1 MVQLSATPTFND
13 NYVWFLEVPPSSSA
27 VVVDPGEAY
36 PVLKTLEE
44 RKLRLEAILLT
55 HHHGD
60 HVGGVSD
67 LLDHHSAPVFGPA
80 RETIAGVDHPVGGG
94 EGTVAVPRL
103 EIELGVIDVPGH
115 TAGHVAYLGPG
126 FALVGDTLFAGGCG
140 RVFEGTME
148 QMYESLCKLAGLP
161 PATEIYCAHE
171 YTTANLK
178 FALQVEP
185 GNQDLVNRFEKA
197 RFDRSADRFTVPST
211 LAEELATNPFLRCS
225 ETTIVAA
232 AEAHAGRTLRP
243 GAEVFAVIRHW
254 KDGWRG

>member
-1 MVQLSATPTFND
+1 MVQLSATSAFND
-13 NYVWFLEVPPSSSA
+13 NYVWFLEVPPAASA

-36 PVLKTLEE
+36 PVIRTLEE
-44 RKLRLEAILLT
+44 RKLGLEAILLT

-67 LLDHHSAPVFGPA
+67 LLDHYPAPVFGPA
-80 RETIAGVDHPVGGG
+80 RETITGVDHPVGGG
-94 EGTVAVPRL
+94 EGTVSVPRL
-103 EIELGVIDVPGH
+103 GLELGVVDVPGH

-161 PATEIYCAHE
+161 PTTEIYCAHE
-171 YTTANLK
+171 YTIANLK

-185 GNQDLVNRFEKA
+185 ANRNLVGRLERA
-197 RFDRSADRFTVPST
+197 RADRSEDRPTVPST
-211 LAEELATNPFLRCS
+211 LADELATNPFLRCS
-225 ETTIVAA
+225 EPPVVAA
-232 AEAHAGRTLRP
+232 AEMHAGRSLSP
-243 GAEVFAVIRHW
+243 GAEVFEVIRRW